1 MDIHDGA
8 PMVKRN
14 LTVEKTQDT
23 AEKADGEEQDADE
36 DWRNVR
42 ITRCREALRGNRDG
56 FRSLLIT

>member
-1 MDIHDGA
+1 MWNWREIIEMDIHDGA

-36 DWRNVR
+36 D
-42 ITRCREALRGNRDG
+42 
-56 FRSLLIT
+56 